1 MTYSLN
7 GLFPLILRTKI
18 LRELG
23 KKQQNPIDSC
33 QTMIYLISSTPVAY
47 HLRQVLYQ
55 KVNLK
60 KGYFS
65 GKRKLENREHSSNKK
80 IRDKFFF
87 FFLQESYLFPNRN
100 ERQNVN

>member
-1 MTYSLN
+1 
-7 GLFPLILRTKI
+7 
-18 LRELG
+18 
-23 KKQQNPIDSC
+23 
-33 QTMIYLISSTPVAY
+33 MIYLISSTPVAY

-80 IRDKFFF
+80 IRDKIFFF
-87 FFLQESYLFPNRN
+87 FYKNLICFLTEMKDKM
-100 ERQNVN
+100 